1 MKLKDIQDNQIAAD
15 AFLFIAKVD
24 SDMTSILAKEIVEN
38 PTNENKENFKRYILT
53 SNYDEMINDFLER
66 EAKIKNIK

>member
-24 SDMTSILAKEIVEN
+24 SDMTSILANEVIQSPN
-38 PTNENKENFKRYILT
+38 NENKKKFKRYILT
-53 SNYDEMINDFLER
+53 SNYDEMINEFLER
-66 EAKIKNIK
+66 EAKIKNIR